1 MLSKMMWFISA
12 HQRAKLLAG
21 ALALLAI
28 ALAATGARAQSA
40 PPKQNVF
47 EVPPPR
53 PKAAMTPDERA
64 KLKNDL
70 GAIRDRQTGSA
81 NGKAAK
87 TRKP

>member
-1 MLSKMMWFISA
+1 MMWFSLA
-12 HQRAKLLAG
+12 NQRAKLAAG
-21 ALALLAI
+21 ALALAAPALSATDVLAQ
-28 ALAATGARAQSA
+28 TA

-47 EVPPPR
+47 ELPPPR
-53 PKAAMTPDERA
+53 AKAAMTPDERS

-87 TRKP
+87 PRKP